1 MRRLTTALTTAA
13 LAASLA
19 FAPLPGTDDTGTA
32 EDTGPTLALSATAI
46 DSRVSGT
53 LDYAGAMTTGSDDAG
68 DAQVPMVGLDVG
80 DLRMEQVGTDL
91 VVELDLLDTAQG
103 EVAPTALYKVD
114 VTGTLSLMAF
124 RGPGAWDYQVAD
136 FSDGY
141 TSSPAQGAFDGSTI
155 TWTVP
160 STTFGSAG
168 SQLAPGYLSTQ
179 GVSPAG
185 LASLQLSA
193 FVPIDTAKPLALFNL
208 GGRVDVTVTDVD
220 GQEVD
225 TAVAFAPGGT
235 WSYDAADLAPG
246 TYTVTAKTAYA
257 DLLDEATVEV
267 TVS

>member
-19 FAPLPGTDDTGTA
+19 FAPLPGTAETA
-32 EDTGPTLALSATAI
+32 ETGDTGPSLALSAAAADGLVT
-46 DSRVSGT
+46 GT
-53 LDYAGAMTTGSDDAG
+53 LDFAGALTTGSDAAG

-80 DLRMEQVGTDL
+80 DLRIEQVGTDL
-91 VVELDLLDTAQG
+91 VFELDLLDTAQG

-124 RGPGAWDYQVAD
+124 RGPDAWDYQVAD

-141 TSSPAQGAFDGSTI
+141 TSSAAEGNFDGSTV

-168 SQLAPGYLSTQ
+168 SQFAPGYLSTQ
-179 GVSPAG
+179 GVSPGG

-193 FVPIDTAKPLALFNL
+193 FVPIDPAKPLALFSV
-208 GGRVDVTVTDVD
+208 GGRIDVTVTDVD
-220 GQEVD
+220 GQVVD

-235 WSYDAADLAPG
+235 WTYDASELAPG
-246 TYTVTAKTAYA
+246 TYTVTARSAYA
-257 DLLDEATVEV
+257 NLTDEASVEL